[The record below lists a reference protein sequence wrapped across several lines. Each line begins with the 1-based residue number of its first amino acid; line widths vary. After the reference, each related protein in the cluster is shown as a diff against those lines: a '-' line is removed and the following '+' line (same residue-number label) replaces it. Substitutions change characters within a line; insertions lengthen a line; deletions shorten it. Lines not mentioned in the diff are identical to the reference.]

1 MKRFDIKIGNIKKN
15 NSVIKYVDFIKD
27 ICNQHHKSKA
37 HK

>member
-1 MKRFDIKIGNIKKN
+1 MEIGNMIKN